1 MTEIIRTSFVEEID
15 SYNLVAENCSASP
28 KLVRE
33 YISKRESS
41 AFDEKHSICIYD
53 KNKEIVLGYILT
65 QKRDISDAEIVF
77 SSSPEIIDFLSQAK
91 GLYIATVV
99 LDEKIDNAL
108 IIHILNV
115 LHLTYCESNLNDNT
129 KYIWMDRG
137 VIIFTPTKQEE
148 KFFSNANNR
157 VSRTFYDILYK
168 TTLTINSKL

>member
-1 MTEIIRTSFVEEID
+1 MTEIIRTSFVKEID
-15 SYNLVAENCSASP
+15 SYNLVAENFSASH

-53 KNKEIVLGYILT
+53 KNK
-65 QKRDISDAEIVF
+65 EIVF

-115 LHLTYCESNLNDNT
+115 LHLTDCESNLNDNT

-157 VSRTFYDILYK
+157 VSRAFYDILYK